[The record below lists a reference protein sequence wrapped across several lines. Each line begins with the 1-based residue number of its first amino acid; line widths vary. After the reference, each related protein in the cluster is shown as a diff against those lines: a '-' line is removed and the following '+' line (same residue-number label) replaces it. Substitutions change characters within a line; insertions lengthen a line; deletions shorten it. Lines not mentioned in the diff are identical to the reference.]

1 MGKVSAG
8 TVAALVVA
16 MLVVLAPAS
25 SHAADNT
32 APVDYTALPVGSTVK
47 KIPWEKFN
55 IQGGAFFAVLNN
67 QVTAGTEGT
76 GVVID
81 LEKATGLDT
90 QSTVFRLG
98 GLYRFGETRR
108 HRVDLDYL
116 YFNRNASKSVADNLV
131 VNGQPINAGSN
142 VETTFNFQIYRAAY
156 SYSFFQDDR
165 MDLAA
170 SIGLFVM
177 PIKFELS
184 VSGVGSKQGDFNFT
198 APLPALGL
206 RGDFAVTP
214 RWFIRTNLDVFYL
227 EYQSFKGALVD
238 TRIAVEYNPWE
249 HFGFGLGFDN
259 FRVKL
264 EAEGN
269 DYPGVDFQ
277 GIVKSQFMGVQL
289 YARYFF

>member
-1 MGKVSAG
+1 MGKGSAG
-8 TVAALVVA
+8 TVAAIVVALLVVF
-16 MLVVLAPAS
+16 APIS
-25 SHAADNT
+25 SIAADNT
-32 APVDYTALPVGSTVK
+32 GYNL
-47 KIPWEKFN
+47 PWEKFN
-55 IQGGAFFAVLNN
+55 IQGGVFFAALNN
-67 QVTAGTEGT
+67 KVTVGSEGG
-76 GVVID
+76 GVAID
-81 LEKATGLDT
+81 VEEALGLQT
-90 QSTVFRLG
+90 QNTVFRVG
-98 GLYRFGETRR
+98 GLYRIGEKRR

-116 YFNRNASKSVADNLV
+116 YFNRSSTKNLERDIVVDNV
-131 VNGQPINAGSN
+131 TVTAGRRVDSTYN
-142 VETTFNFQIYRAAY
+142 YQILRAAY

-170 SIGLFVM
+170 SIGFFVM